1 MKKWI
6 ITGVVAIALVICG
19 FLFIP
24 RNESRTVVDD
34 LKDAFKSSITSF
46 EEASLETIF
55 TLDDEVVY
63 SETIEV
69 TKTDEGSNY
78 VCTVIEL
85 SDSLLDEEMYK
96 TTTSEGS
103 YSKEETI
110 ALFGGVVS
118 LKKSVISNIKEE
130 QDDDIKVISFTI
142 LNKNVDKTFGTDLSN
157 SINGDINIEV
167 RIYDGEVELYTIQ
180 YVTVDNIEVL
190 IRGTFIM

>member
-1 MKKWI
+1 MK
-6 ITGVVAIALVICG
+6 
-19 FLFIP
+19 F
-24 RNESRTVVDD
+24 
-34 LKDAFKSSITSF
+34 
-46 EEASLETIF
+46 LETIF

-130 QDDDIKVISFTI
+130 QDDDIEVISFAI
-142 LNKNVDKTFGTDLSN
+142 LNKNIDNAFGTDLST
-157 SINGDINIEV
+157 SISGDINIEV

-180 YVTVDNIEVL
+180 YITVDNIEVL
-190 IRGTFIM
+190 IRGAFIM

>member
-55 TLDDEVVY
+55 TLDDEIVY

-78 VCTVIEL
+78 VCTLIEL

-130 QDDDIKVISFTI
+130 QDDDIEVISFTI
-142 LNKNVDKTFGTDLSN
+142 FNKNIDKAFGTELST
-157 SINGDINIEV
+157 SISGDVNIEV

-180 YVTVDNIEVL
+180 YITVDNIEVL
-190 IRGTFIM
+190 IRGAFIM

>member
-6 ITGVVAIALVICG
+6 ITGVVAIALVVCG

-130 QDDDIKVISFTI
+130 RDDDIRVISFTI
-142 LNKNVDKTFGTDLSN
+142 LNKNIDKAFGTELSA
-157 SINGDINIEV
+157 SISGDVNIEV

-180 YVTVDNIEVL
+180 YITVDNIEVL
-190 IRGTFIM
+190 IRGAFIM